1 MCIHHFQNLLR
12 QPPIVD
18 GQPIEKV
25 FELLFTDQ
33 CDFTPDKRERAIK
46 LRQTLQPLTWLGC

>member
-1 MCIHHFQNLLR
+1 MWIHHFQNLLR

-25 FELLFTDQ
+25 FELLFTDP
-33 CDFTPDKRERAIK
+33 CDFTPDKCETAIK
-46 LRQTLQPLTWLGC
+46 LPQTLQPLTWLGC